1 MSEATDW
8 RMHLKVSHPDIQEPQ
23 VLREARVLRM
33 LDSWMAANE
42 SDLQDKTAQKIRKT
56 INVRLLT
63 IMDEVRDDATTP
75 E

>member
-1 MSEATDW
+1 
-8 RMHLKVSHPDIQEPQ
+8 
-23 VLREARVLRM
+23 M

-56 INVRLLT
+56 INVRLLN
-63 IMDEVRDDATTP
+63 IMDEVRDDSGQ